1 MITIHKKKNLS
12 KNKLSKRIRQVPM
25 QRMAS
30 TKEVASFIL
39 NIMDEKNSF
48 MTGQTISISGGE

>member
-1 MITIHKKKNLS
+1 
-12 KNKLSKRIRQVPM
+12 M

-30 TKEVASFIL
+30 TKRVASFIL